1 MEIRKITRA
10 DKKIVV
16 DMMRDFYKSPALI
29 TNGSE
34 KIFDNN
40 VESCIKNS
48 PYIEGFVFEIEN
60 KIIGY
65 GMIAKS
71 FSTEFGGECIWIEDI
86 YLEKDYRGQGFGTK
100 FINYVKENFPGKI
113 LRLEAEHDNQRAL
126 ITYKKFGFKELPY
139 MELVFLPK

>member
-48 PYIEGFVFEIEN
+48 PYIEGYVFEIEN

-100 FINYVKENFPGKI
+100 FINYVKENYPGKI

>member
-16 DMMRDFYKSPALI
+16 DMMRDFYNSPALI

-48 PYIEGFVFEIEN
+48 PYIEGYVFEIEN

-86 YLEKDYRGQGFGTK
+86 YLEKDYRAKGFGTK

-126 ITYKKFGFKELPY
+126 TTYKKFGFKELPY

>member
-16 DMMRDFYKSPALI
+16 DMMRDFYNSPALI

-48 PYIEGFVFEIEN
+48 PYIEGYVFEVEN

-100 FINYVKENFPGKI
+100 FINYVKENYPGKI

-126 ITYKKFGFKELPY
+126 TTYKKFGFKELPY

>member
-1 MEIRKITRA
+1 MEIRKIIRA

-16 DMMRDFYKSPALI
+16 DMMRKFYNSPALI

-40 VESCIKNS
+40 LESCIKNS
-48 PYIEGFVFEIEN
+48 PYIEGFVFTIEN

-65 GMIAKS
+65 GIIAKS

-86 YLEKDYRGQGFGTK
+86 YLEKDFRGQGFGTK
-100 FINYVKENFPGKI
+100 FINYVKENYRGKI
-113 LRLEAEHDNQRAL
+113 LRLEAEKDNLHAL
-126 ITYKKFGFKELPY
+126 TTYKNFGFKELPY
-139 MELVFLPK
+139 MEFVYLPN

>member
-16 DMMRDFYKSPALI
+16 DMMRDFYNSPALI

-48 PYIEGFVFEIEN
+48 PYIEGYVFEIEN

-65 GMIAKS
+65 GIIAKS

-100 FINYVKENFPGKI
+100 FINYVKENYPGKI

-126 ITYKKFGFKELPY
+126 TTYKKFGFKELPY

>member
-16 DMMRDFYKSPALI
+16 DMMRDFYNSPALI

-100 FINYVKENFPGKI
+100 FINYVKENYPGKI

-139 MELVFLPK
+139 MELVFLSK

>member
-48 PYIEGFVFEIEN
+48 PYIEGYVFEIEN

-65 GMIAKS
+65 GIIAKS

-100 FINYVKENFPGKI
+100 FINYVKENYPGKI

-126 ITYKKFGFKELPY
+126 TTYKKFGFKELPY
-139 MELVFLPK
+139 MELVFLSK

>member
-48 PYIEGFVFEIEN
+48 PYIEGYVFEIEN

-65 GMIAKS
+65 GIIAKS

-126 ITYKKFGFKELPY
+126 TTYKKFGFKELPY
-139 MELVFLPK
+139 MELVFLSK